1 MRDKKTVVKRISDV
15 IGVSTAHGVGLKRV
29 LVGNTDTNTSITQI
43 AYTNLSMGDVVEKHT
58 HPTMDEH
65 FIILAGICVIDNG
78 IQKYRMYANTYMYMP
93 AGVEHRIEV
102 MEALTMITIGVAIE

>member
-1 MRDKKTVVKRISDV
+1 MCNKEIVVKRVSDV
-15 IGVSTAHGVGLKRV
+15 VGVPTAHGVGLKRV

-65 FIILAGICVIDNG
+65 FIILAGIGVIDNG
-78 IQKYRMYANTYMYMP
+78 IQKYRMDANTYIYMP
-93 AGVEHRIEV
+93 AGMEHRIEV
-102 MEALTMITIGVAIE
+102 MEPLTMITIGVATE